1 VVRFDKCSHA
11 INVSVKRKIVRVKL
25 NYPLLFY
32 GDAEGGSIKLKAII
46 FGAPGAGK
54 GTYASRLQAKLGVEV
69 IATGDIF
76 RELMKEDSELG
87 RKVRGYVE
95 KGLLVPD
102 EVVVEVLKQRLS
114 KIPKGKGFIFDGYPR
129 TLEQA
134 KSLQSITKIDVILL
148 LDVPDW
154 IIIERLSS
162 RRICRNC
169 GTVYNIRFLKPKVEG
184 VCDKC
189 GGPLYQRPDDNPEV
203 IKKRLQ
209 VYQEQTKPLLEYF
222 KEKKVPAVTSS
233 TTSLD
238 QPPEPIVDKMVAE
251 LKKLKIA

>member
-1 VVRFDKCSHA
+1 M
-11 INVSVKRKIVRVKL
+11 
-25 NYPLLFY
+25 
-32 GDAEGGSIKLKAII
+32 KAVM

-54 GTYASRLQAKLGVEV
+54 GTYASRLQQKLGVET

-76 RELMKEDSELG
+76 RELIRQDSELG
-87 RKVRGYVE
+87 REVKSYVE

-102 EVVVEVLKQRLS
+102 EIVLEVLKQRLS
-114 KIPKGKGFIFDGYPR
+114 KIPEGKGFILDGFPR

-134 KSLQSITKIDVILL
+134 KALEAIAKIDVVLM

-154 IIIERLSS
+154 LIIERLSS

-169 GTVYNIRFLKPKVEG
+169 GAVYNIRFLKPKVEG

-189 GGPLYQRPDDNPEV
+189 GGPLYQRSDDTPEV

-209 VYQEQTKPLLEYF
+209 VYQEQAKPLLEYF
-222 KEKKVPAVTSS
+222 EQKKVPFVVSK

-238 QPPEPIVDKMVAE
+238 QPPEPIVDKMIEE
-251 LKKLKIA
+251 LKKRKIA

>member
-1 VVRFDKCSHA
+1 M
-11 INVSVKRKIVRVKL
+11 
-25 NYPLLFY
+25 
-32 GDAEGGSIKLKAII
+32 KAII
-46 FGAPGAGK
+46 FGAPGSGK

-69 IATGDIF
+69 IAMGDIF

-87 RKVRGYVE
+87 RKVKVYVE

-114 KIPKGKGFIFDGYPR
+114 KIPKGKGFILDGYPR

-134 KSLQSITKIDVILL
+134 KILESITKIDVILL
-148 LDVPDW
+148 LNVPDW

-169 GTVYNIRFLKPKVEG
+169 GAVYNIRFLKPKVEG

-189 GGPLYQRPDDNPEV
+189 GGPLYQRSDDNPEV

-209 VYQEQTKPLLEYF
+209 VYQEQTRPLLEYF
-222 KEKKVPAVTSS
+222 KEKKVPFATSS

-238 QPPEPIVDKMVAE
+238 QPPEPIVDKIVAE
-251 LKKLKIA
+251 IKKLKLA